1 MKKEDIIALARA
13 GFTVEQIAAIAQQP
27 DSPAPVEAPAAPAPA
42 QAAPAPVQNAPA
54 PAPVPGMDD
63 VLKKLGVLTEAIQ
76 SSAIL
81 NSSQPKEESAD
92 DILATIIAPPTKNEQ

>member
-1 MKKEDIIALARA
+1 MQKEDIIALARA

-27 DSPAPVEAPAAPAPA
+27 DNPAPVEAPAAPAPA
-42 QAAPAPVQNAPA
+42 QTAPA
-54 PAPVPGMDD
+54 PAPVQPAPGMDD

-81 NSSQPKEESAD
+81 NSSQPKEESPD
-92 DILATIIAPPTKNEQ
+92 DILAAIIAPPKKNEQ